1 MARIPHSPG
10 TILLPL
16 ALLVVGLAGCRPAT
30 SPEDVAGEAE
40 AETETESEEMENTL
54 TLDDVVL
61 EQADEEG
68 QLLWRV
74 RAKQASYSQDNKVAT
89 VTEPQGELFADGKL
103 RYQIEGDTGTLHQ
116 DGKRVFLR
124 GSIVAEDLENGIV
137 LRGQELEWI
146 VDQEILIARNG
157 VTGEHEKM
165 QAVATEVQVFDA
177 DKRVEFW
184 NQVAVNFK
192 ESGVQLRSDHIIW
205 RWEEEKFVADRR
217 VELDRFQNQTLSDRG
232 VAKAA
237 ELDLKAQVAT
247 LKDSVQVALSDPPL
261 QVSSD
266 ELRWNYEKETLESP
280 KPITIIDRKDQ
291 LTFSGDS
298 GWGDLKAG
306 IFHLIGNVLGVG
318 QKQQAQINTDL
329 LTWYVSQ
336 QSFKAEGD
344 VIYRQVDPPMT
355 LRGEVATGRFDNQT
369 VVVTGN
375 TPGDRVTTEF
385 VP

>member
-1 MARIPHSPG
+1 MARIPHSPC

-16 ALLVVGLAGCRPAT
+16 ALLVAGLAGCRPAT
-30 SPEDVAGEAE
+30 PEDVAVE
-40 AETETESEEMENTL
+40 AETETESEEIENTL

-74 RAKQASYSQDNKVAT
+74 RAKQASYSPDNKVAT
-89 VTEPQGELFADGKL
+89 VIEPQGELFADGKL

-116 DGKRVFLR
+116 DGKRLFLR

-137 LRGQELEWI
+137 LRGSELEWI

-184 NQVAVNFK
+184 NQVVVNFK

-217 VELDRFQNQTLSDRG
+217 VELDRFENQTLSDRG

-280 KPITIIDRKDQ
+280 KPITVIDRKDQ

-298 GWGDLKAG
+298 GWGDLNAE

-355 LRGEVATGRFDNQT
+355 LRGEKATGRFDNQT

-375 TPGDRVTTEF
+375 TPGDRVTTQF